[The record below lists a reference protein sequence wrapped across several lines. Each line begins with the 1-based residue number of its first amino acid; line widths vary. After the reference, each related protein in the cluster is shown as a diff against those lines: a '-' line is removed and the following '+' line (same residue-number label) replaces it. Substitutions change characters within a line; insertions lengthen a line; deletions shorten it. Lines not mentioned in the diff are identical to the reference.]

1 MGVLASTIYPHGC
14 FDYPQ
19 GYLQYSVGY
28 PPDPFREA
36 INDSPFQGNR
46 RYSACS

>member
-1 MGVLASTIYPHGC
+1 MGGLVSTIYPHGC

-28 PPDPFREA
+28 PPDPSREA
-36 INDSPFQGNR
+36 THDIPFQSNS
-46 RYSACS
+46 RYRTRP